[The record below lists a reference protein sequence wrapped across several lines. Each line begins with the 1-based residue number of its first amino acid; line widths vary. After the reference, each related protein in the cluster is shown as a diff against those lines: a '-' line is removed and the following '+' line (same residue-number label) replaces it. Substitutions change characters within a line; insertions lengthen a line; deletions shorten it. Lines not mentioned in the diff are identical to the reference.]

1 MRSNARVRM
10 KDTLADVEELEQKTD
25 PPSIG
30 GEGDEL
36 DQDPHREATSP
47 LPEDPQTL
55 SNVSVLRGAGSD
67 THPHSHPLVKTTHS
81 NQDIHTDE
89 VPKSAL
95 PSIRASPTTPVT
107 PLTNVPPED
116 YTPGMQGIE
125 EEDEVT
131 GLDHVPVSNPY
142 QRRISSLPQLPD
154 RDLNKNTFASLHKS
168 RRHSVP
174 HGSIS
179 EQEQQF
185 NEITCTGRH
194 GNMHRTQ
201 SGLGLLGEI
210 AENEEINKSKILS
223 LFEADFTN
231 NRIKTFYNGAIG
243 VLEDRKRQDKI
254 IREDKIYI
262 IHPLSTFRLV
272 WDTLLLLAIFITM
285 IILPIKLAF
294 FKILDTEFSREKV
307 DSERSNWYPLI
318 LSIDFVFMIDV
329 CLSFFTGTIDQRS
342 NPPKINL
349 DRRWIQRRYLR
360 TWFIP
365 DLLSSIPFDV
375 IGSEIAASVAGS
387 GASSEGVSAAVTAS
401 RALLVAKILKLFSL
415 VRVLR
420 LGRLHFILK
429 LWIRIFEISPLIIK
443 IVQLLGFFFMIA
455 HWSACFQFFVV
466 YARGFPLK
474 SWPVLL
480 GIQDAPLLDQYT
492 WSLFRSLSHM
502 ITIGYGKDP
511 PGEVAE
517 ALLTIPSILLGAFFY
532 MMTISQMTMVIS
544 MYKIGDIKYTEKLKD
559 IDNLASKYSLDN
571 DVHQRMHEFFHH
583 KYGGEIHDD
592 DEILNDLPL
601 ALKIDVIKSIHSE
614 LMDNVFFL
622 TTACDGF
629 IEQFILSAKPAVY
642 MTGDI
647 VVRSEDVIEHLF
659 VITKGVVSME
669 FTTPGNQL
677 EDDIL
682 INRFGFFGET
692 PMLLKKKADMMVYAE
707 MPCDFLLIPKFI
719 FYSLIDRFP
728 LFKNQM
734 LLVTNSRVRLQGID
748 PVEHAPFLESAFHEA
763 ANDGLASRS
772 SEDILELSSQARLN
786 PELMEQF
793 RMKNSADYSVFR
805 KQNSH
810 RKGDAPP
817 CQLTPIDVN
826 RYGQPKSPS
835 EAVQISVSINDGQ
848 VRVVDT
854 KTLKKHSIFPEAFR
868 SRRN

>member
-1 MRSNARVRM
+1 MPM
-10 KDTLADVEELEQKTD
+10 
-25 PPSIG
+25 
-30 GEGDEL
+30 
-36 DQDPHREATSP
+36 
-47 LPEDPQTL
+47 
-55 SNVSVLRGAGSD
+55 
-67 THPHSHPLVKTTHS
+67 
-81 NQDIHTDE
+81 
-89 VPKSAL
+89 
-95 PSIRASPTTPVT
+95 
-107 PLTNVPPED
+107 
-116 YTPGMQGIE
+116 M
-125 EEDEVT
+125 
-131 GLDHVPVSNPY
+131 
-142 QRRISSLPQLPD
+142 PD
-154 RDLNKNTFASLHKS
+154 RDLNKKTFANLHNKS
-168 RRHSVP
+168 RRRSNSVG
-174 HGSIS
+174 HNSLS
-179 EQEQQF
+179 EQLQEF
-185 NEITCTGRH
+185 NEHSKHR
-194 GNMHRTQ
+194 NLHRTT
-201 SGLGLLGEI
+201 SGLGLMGEI
-210 AENEEINKSKILS
+210 AENEEHNKSKILS
-223 LFEADFTN
+223 LFEADFKSN
-231 NRIKTFYNGAIG
+231 HIKTFYNGVIG

-254 IREDKIYI
+254 IREDKIFI

-294 FKILDTEFSREKV
+294 FKILDTEFSKEKV
-307 DSERSNWYPLI
+307 DSERNNWYPLI
-318 LSIDFVFMIDV
+318 VSIDFVFMIDV
-329 CLSFFTGTIDQRS
+329 CLSFCTGTIDQRS

-349 DRRWIQRRYLR
+349 DRRGIQKRYIR

-420 LGRLHFILK
+420 LGRLHFIVN

-466 YARGFPLK
+466 YARGFPVK

-517 ALLTIPSILLGAFFY
+517 VILIIPSMLSGAFFY
-532 MMTISQMTMVIS
+532 MMIVSQMTRTIS
-544 MYKIGDIKYTEKLKD
+544 MFKIGAVKYTEKLKD

-601 ALKIDVIKSIHSE
+601 ALKIDVIKSIHDE

-647 VVRSEDVIEHLF
+647 VVRSEDIIEHLF

-682 INRFGFFGET
+682 VNRFGFFGET
-692 PMLLKKKADMMVYAE
+692 PMLLKKKANMMVYAE

-748 PVEHAPFLESAFHEA
+748 PVEHAPFLASAFIEA

-786 PELMEQF
+786 PELMEEF

-810 RKGDAPP
+810 RKGDAPASN
-817 CQLTPIDVN
+817 LTPIDIT
-826 RYGQPKSPS
+826 RHGQPKPS
-835 EAVQISVSINDGQ
+835 NEAVHVSVSINDGQ

-854 KTLKKHSIFPEAFR
+854 KMAKKHSIFPEVFR
-868 SRRN
+868 RS